1 MKIRAL
7 RRSELRQFATMLTV
21 RLLLPTWDNPR
32 NLFLIPEP
40 TVEHL
45 DINARIDPERSPLDI
60 C

>member
-7 RRSELRQFATMLTV
+7 RRSELRQFATMLQYV
-21 RLLLPTWDNPR
+21 YLRPTWDNPR
-32 NLFLIPEP
+32 NLFLTPEP

-45 DINARIDPERSPLDI
+45 YINLRIDPERSPSDI